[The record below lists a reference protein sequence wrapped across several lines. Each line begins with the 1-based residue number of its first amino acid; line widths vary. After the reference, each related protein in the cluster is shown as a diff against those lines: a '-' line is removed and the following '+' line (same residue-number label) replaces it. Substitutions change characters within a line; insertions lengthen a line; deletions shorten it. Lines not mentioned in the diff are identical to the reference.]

1 MAADEQ
7 TTGMTGDGNSEKN
20 PVVSSQEGS
29 VATAQSRCAPE
40 SVAAAASTL
49 ESVATAASMP
59 ESAAAAASTSEPAAA
74 TAGMPDVERE
84 ERVARRIKA
93 AEAEVSDYVVE
104 RRRWYHAHPEV
115 AYKEFETTEQ
125 ICADLDALGIPYERP
140 TETGVVATLRG
151 EAPDAYDA
159 AGNPR
164 RRLMLRA
171 DIDALPVTE
180 ETGEPFS
187 SQNEGFMHA
196 CGHDCHIAM
205 LLGTAKLLCSIKDE
219 LAGEIRLVFQPAE
232 EGGNGSKTMIEA
244 GVLEGV
250 DGVYGTHIWSD
261 VEAGKVSL
269 EAGPRMAATDWW
281 RIEVT
286 GRSAHGAMP
295 NQGADAV
302 LAGAAI
308 VESLQ
313 AIVSRNM
320 SPFEPA
326 VVTVG
331 QFHGGTA
338 RNVMAGSS
346 WMEGTVRTFHE
357 DAHELIPRLMERMA
371 SDVAA
376 AYGCTAKLTYDVTHG
391 TVVNEAA
398 ASERARRAACEVLGE
413 AAITTY
419 QGSMPGEDFSEYL
432 RRRPGVFVFLG
443 SGTADPSGKVWPQH
457 SCHYDPNE
465 SVLVRGSEL
474 AAQYA
479 MNFLGEA

>member
-1 MAADEQ
+1 MAQTAD
-7 TTGMTGDGNSEKN
+7 TI
-20 PVVSSQEGS
+20 
-29 VATAQSRCAPE
+29 R
-40 SVAAAASTL
+40 AAA
-49 ESVATAASMP
+49 
-59 ESAAAAASTSEPAAA
+59 
-74 TAGMPDVERE
+74 RE
-84 ERVARRIKA
+84 T
-93 AEAEVSDYVVE
+93 SDYVID

-115 AYKEFETTEQ
+115 AYEEHDTTAQ

-140 TETGVVATLRG
+140 TATGVVATLRG
-151 EAPDAYDA
+151 GAPDAYLED
-159 AGNPR
+159 GTPR
-164 RRLMLRA
+164 RRLLLRA
-171 DIDALPVTE
+171 DIAALPGSE
-180 ETGEPFS
+180 ETCEPFCS
-187 SQNEGFMHA
+187 LNEGRMHA

-205 LLGTAKLLCSIKDE
+205 LLGAARLLARLTDG
-219 LAGEIRLVFQPAE
+219 LRGEVRRGVQPAE
-232 EGGNGSKTMIEA
+232 EGANGSKTMIEA

-261 VEAGKVSL
+261 VPAGKVSV

-281 RIEVT
+281 RIDVT

-313 AIVSRNM
+313 AIVSRNT

-338 RNVMAGSS
+338 RNVMAGRA

-357 DAHELIPRLMERMA
+357 EAHERIPKLMKRMA
-371 SDVAA
+371 GEVAA
-376 AYGCTAKLTYDVTHG
+376 AFGCTARLTYEVAHS
-391 TVVNEAA
+391 TVVNTPE
-398 ASERARRAACEVLGE
+398 ASERAARAAREVLG
-413 AAITTY
+413 ADALVRY

-457 SCHYDPNE
+457 SSHYDPDE
-465 SVLVRGSEL
+465 SVLVRGSML

-479 MNFLGEA
+479 VDFLNE

>member
-1 MAADEQ
+1 MAIDEKRGTLAAQ
-7 TTGMTGDGNSEKN
+7 AAHEIRRSAG
-20 PVVSSQEGS
+20 
-29 VATAQSRCAPE
+29 AT
-40 SVAAAASTL
+40 
-49 ESVATAASMP
+49 
-59 ESAAAAASTSEPAAA
+59 SA
-74 TAGMPDVERE
+74 
-84 ERVARRIKA
+84 
-93 AEAEVSDYVVE
+93 YVID

-115 AYKEFETTEQ
+115 AYHEVATTEQ
-125 ICADLDALGIPYERP
+125 ICADLEALGIPYERP
-140 TETGVVATLRG
+140 TETGVVATIAG
-151 EAPDAYDA
+151 TAAGAYDEQ
-159 AGNPR
+159 GQPR

-180 ETGEPFS
+180 QTGEPFA

-205 LLGTAKLLCSIKDE
+205 LLGAARLLMGLRSR
-219 LAGEIRLVFQPAE
+219 LAGEVRLVFQPAE

-244 GVLEGV
+244 GVLDGV

-261 VEAGKVSL
+261 VEEGKVSV

-281 RIEVT
+281 RIDVT
-286 GRSAHGAMP
+286 GRGAHGAMP

-338 RNVMAGSS
+338 RNVMAGSA

-357 DAHELIPRLMERMA
+357 EAHTRIPQLMDRMA

-376 AYGCTAKLTYDVTHG
+376 AFGCTARLTYEVAHT
-391 TVVNEAA
+391 TVVNTPE
-398 ASERARRAACEVLGE
+398 ASERAARAAAEVLGE
-413 AAITTY
+413 DAITRY

-432 RRRPGVFVFLG
+432 QRCPGVFVFLG

-457 SCHYDPNE
+457 SSHYDPNE
-465 SVLVRGSEL
+465 SVLVRGSML

-479 MNFLGEA
+479 VDFLNE

>member
-1 MAADEQ
+1 MTQEADIER
-7 TTGMTGDGNSEKN
+7 E
-20 PVVSSQEGS
+20 
-29 VATAQSRCAPE
+29 AR
-40 SVAAAASTL
+40 
-49 ESVATAASMP
+49 AASMII
-59 ESAAAAASTSEPAAA
+59 
-74 TAGMPDVERE
+74 
-84 ERVARRIKA
+84 ARRA
-93 AEAEVSDYVVE
+93 QTSDYVID
-104 RRRWYHAHPEV
+104 RRRWYHAHPEIAYHEV
-115 AYKEFETTEQ
+115 ATTEQ
-125 ICADLDALGIPYERP
+125 ICADLEALGIPYERP
-140 TETGVVATLRG
+140 TATGVVATIRG
-151 EAPDAYDA
+151 TAQSAYGA
-159 AGNPR
+159 ADSPR
-164 RRLMLRA
+164 RRIMLRA
-171 DIDALPVTE
+171 DIDGLPVAE
-180 ETGEPFS
+180 RTGESFS
-187 SQNEGFMHA
+187 SENDGFMHA

-205 LLGTAKLLCSIKDE
+205 LLGAARLLAGMTDE
-219 LAGEIRLVFQPAE
+219 LKGEVRLVFQPAE
-232 EGGNGSKTMIEA
+232 EGGDGSKTMISA

-250 DGVYGTHIWSD
+250 DGVFGMHIWSD
-261 VEAGKVSL
+261 VPAGKVSV

-281 RIEVT
+281 RIDVT

-357 DAHELIPRLMERMA
+357 DAHELIPGLMERMA
-371 SDVAA
+371 NDVAA
-376 AYGCTAKLTYDVTHG
+376 AFGCTAKLTYENAHS

-398 ASERARRAACEVLGE
+398 ASERAMRATREVLGE
-413 AAITTY
+413 DALVRY

-432 RRRPGVFVFLG
+432 KRVPGAFAFLG
-443 SGTADPSGKVWPQH
+443 SGTADPNGKVWPQH
-457 SCHYDPNE
+457 SCFYDPDE
-465 SVLVRGSEL
+465 SVLVRGSML

-479 MNFLGEA
+479 VNFLAE

>member
-1 MAADEQ
+1 MARTTAD
-7 TTGMTGDGNSEKN
+7 
-20 PVVSSQEGS
+20 
-29 VATAQSRCAPE
+29 
-40 SVAAAASTL
+40 
-49 ESVATAASMP
+49 
-59 ESAAAAASTSEPAAA
+59 
-74 TAGMPDVERE
+74 
-84 ERVARRIKA
+84 RIKA
-93 AEAEVSDYVVE
+93 AAAETSDYVID
-104 RRRWYHAHPEV
+104 RRRWYHAHPEI
-115 AYKEFETTEQ
+115 AYEERATTEQ
-125 ICADLDALGIPYERP
+125 ICADLDALSIPYARP
-140 TETGVVATLRG
+140 TATGVVATLRG
-151 EAPDAYDA
+151 EAPDAYDEN
-159 AGNPR
+159 GQPR

-180 ETGEPFS
+180 ETGEPFCS
-187 SQNEGFMHA
+187 VNEGRMHA
-196 CGHDCHIAM
+196 CGHDCHVAM
-205 LLGTAKLLCSIKDE
+205 LLGAARLLRGLTDE
-219 LAGEIRLVFQPAE
+219 LRGEVRLVFQPAE

-244 GVLEGV
+244 GVLDGV

-261 VEAGKVSL
+261 VAAGKVSV

-281 RIEVT
+281 RIDVT

-338 RNVMAGSS
+338 RNVMAGRA

-357 DAHELIPRLMERMA
+357 DAHERIPKLMERMA
-371 SDVAA
+371 GEVAA
-376 AYGCTAKLTYDVTHG
+376 AFGCTARLSYEVAHS
-391 TVVNEAA
+391 TVVNTPE
-398 ASERARRAACEVLGE
+398 ASERAARAACEVLG
-413 AAITTY
+413 ADALTRY

-443 SGTADPSGKVWPQH
+443 SGTADPSGRVWPQH
-457 SCHYDPNE
+457 SSHYDPDE
-465 SVLVRGSEL
+465 SVLVRGSML

-479 MNFLGEA
+479 VDFLAE

>member
-1 MAADEQ
+1 MAAQTQEPSEQ
-7 TTGMTGDGNSEKN
+7 ETFDAE
-20 PVVSSQEGS
+20 
-29 VATAQSRCAPE
+29 
-40 SVAAAASTL
+40 L
-49 ESVATAASMP
+49 
-59 ESAAAAASTSEPAAA
+59 
-74 TAGMPDVERE
+74 E
-84 ERVARRIKA
+84 ERAAQRIKRSQDETSA
-93 AEAEVSDYVVE
+93 YVID

-115 AYKEFETTEQ
+115 AYQEVATTEQ

-140 TETGVVATLRG
+140 TKTGVVATIRG
-151 EAPDAYDA
+151 CAPGAYDA
-159 AGNPR
+159 DGAPR

-187 SQNEGFMHA
+187 SEYEGFMHA

-205 LLGTAKLLCSIKDE
+205 LLGAAKLLVAIKDE
-219 LAGEIRLVFQPAE
+219 LEGEVRLVFQPAE
-232 EGGNGSKTMIEA
+232 EGGDGSKTMIAA

-261 VEAGKVSL
+261 VEAGKVSV

-281 RIEVT
+281 RIDVT

-338 RNVMAGSS
+338 RNVMAGRS

-376 AYGCTAKLTYDVTHG
+376 AYGCTAELTYEVAHS
-391 TVVNEAA
+391 TVVNEKAS
-398 ASERARRAACEVLGE
+398 SERARRAAVEVLGE
-413 AAITTY
+413 ESLVSY

-432 RRRPGVFVFLG
+432 RRKPGVFVFLG
-443 SGTADPSGKVWPQH
+443 SGTADPCGKVWPQH

-465 SVLVRGSEL
+465 SVLVRGSML

-479 MNFLGEA
+479 AAFLGE

>member
-1 MAADEQ
+1 MAQTAD
-7 TTGMTGDGNSEKN
+7 TI
-20 PVVSSQEGS
+20 
-29 VATAQSRCAPE
+29 R
-40 SVAAAASTL
+40 AAA
-49 ESVATAASMP
+49 
-59 ESAAAAASTSEPAAA
+59 
-74 TAGMPDVERE
+74 RE
-84 ERVARRIKA
+84 T
-93 AEAEVSDYVVE
+93 SDYVID

-115 AYKEFETTEQ
+115 AYEEHDTTAQ

-140 TETGVVATLRG
+140 TATGVVATLRG
-151 EAPDAYDA
+151 GAPDAYLED
-159 AGNPR
+159 GTPR

-180 ETGEPFS
+180 ETGEPFCS
-187 SQNEGFMHA
+187 VNEGRMHA
-196 CGHDCHIAM
+196 CGHDCHVAM
-205 LLGTAKLLCSIKDE
+205 LLGAARLLTGLVDE
-219 LAGEIRLVFQPAE
+219 LRGEVRLVFQPAE

-261 VEAGKVSL
+261 VEAGKVSV

-281 RIEVT
+281 RIDVT

-338 RNVMAGSS
+338 RNVMAGSA

-357 DAHELIPRLMERMA
+357 EAHERIPRLMERM
-371 SDVAA
+371 SGEVAA
-376 AYGCTAKLTYDVTHG
+376 AFGCTAKLTYEVAHS
-391 TVVNEAA
+391 TVVNTPE
-398 ASERARRAACEVLGE
+398 ASERAARAAREVLGPD
-413 AAITTY
+413 ALTRY

-443 SGTADPSGKVWPQH
+443 SGTADPSGHVWPQH
-457 SCHYDPNE
+457 SSHYDPDE
-465 SVLVRGSEL
+465 SVLVRGSML

-479 MNFLGEA
+479 VDFLGE

>member
-1 MAADEQ
+1 MAQTAD
-7 TTGMTGDGNSEKN
+7 TI
-20 PVVSSQEGS
+20 
-29 VATAQSRCAPE
+29 R
-40 SVAAAASTL
+40 AAA
-49 ESVATAASMP
+49 
-59 ESAAAAASTSEPAAA
+59 
-74 TAGMPDVERE
+74 RE
-84 ERVARRIKA
+84 T
-93 AEAEVSDYVVE
+93 SDYVID

-115 AYKEFETTEQ
+115 AYEEHDTTAQ

-140 TETGVVATLRG
+140 TATGVVATLRG
-151 EAPDAYDA
+151 GAPDAYLED
-159 AGNPR
+159 GTPR

-171 DIDALPVTE
+171 DIDALPVSE
-180 ETGEPFS
+180 ETGEPFCS
-187 SQNEGFMHA
+187 LNEGRMHA

-205 LLGTAKLLCSIKDE
+205 LLGAARLLARLTDE
-219 LAGEIRLVFQPAE
+219 LRGEVRLVFQPAE

-261 VEAGKVSL
+261 VPAGKVSV

-281 RIEVT
+281 RIDVT
-286 GRSAHGAMP
+286 GCSAHGAMP

-338 RNVMAGSS
+338 RNVMAGRA

-357 DAHELIPRLMERMA
+357 EAHERIPKLMERMA
-371 SDVAA
+371 GEVAA
-376 AYGCTAKLTYDVTHG
+376 AFGCTARLTYEVAHS
-391 TVVNEAA
+391 TVVNTPE
-398 ASERARRAACEVLGE
+398 ASERAARAAREVLG
-413 AAITTY
+413 ADALVRY

-457 SCHYDPNE
+457 SSHYDPDE
-465 SVLVRGSEL
+465 SVLVRGSML

-479 MNFLGEA
+479 VDFLNE

>member
-1 MAADEQ
+1 MARTAAD
-7 TTGMTGDGNSEKN
+7 
-20 PVVSSQEGS
+20 
-29 VATAQSRCAPE
+29 
-40 SVAAAASTL
+40 
-49 ESVATAASMP
+49 
-59 ESAAAAASTSEPAAA
+59 
-74 TAGMPDVERE
+74 
-84 ERVARRIKA
+84 RIKA
-93 AEAEVSDYVVE
+93 ATAETSDYVID

-115 AYKEFETTEQ
+115 AYEERATTEQ
-125 ICADLDALGIPYERP
+125 ICADLDALSIPYARP
-140 TETGVVATLRG
+140 TATGVVATLRG
-151 EAPDAYDA
+151 EAPDAY
-159 AGNPR
+159 GENGQPR

-180 ETGEPFS
+180 ETGEPFCS
-187 SQNEGFMHA
+187 VNEGRMHA
-196 CGHDCHIAM
+196 CGHDCHVAM
-205 LLGTAKLLCSIKDE
+205 LLGAARLLRGLTDE
-219 LAGEIRLVFQPAE
+219 LHGEVRLVFQPAE

-244 GVLEGV
+244 GVLDGV

-261 VEAGKVSL
+261 VAAGKVSV

-281 RIEVT
+281 RIDVT

-338 RNVMAGSS
+338 RNVMAGRA

-357 DAHELIPRLMERMA
+357 EAHERIPQLMERMA
-371 SDVAA
+371 GDVAA
-376 AYGCTAKLTYDVTHG
+376 AFGCTAELTYEVAHS
-391 TVVNEAA
+391 TVVNTPE
-398 ASERARRAACEVLGE
+398 ASERAARAAREVLG
-413 AAITTY
+413 ADALTRY

-443 SGTADPSGKVWPQH
+443 SGTADPSGRVWPQH
-457 SCHYDPNE
+457 SSHYDPDE
-465 SVLVRGSEL
+465 SVLVRGSML

-479 MNFLGEA
+479 VDFLAE

>member
-1 MAADEQ
+1 MA
-7 TTGMTGDGNSEKN
+7 GDAG
-20 PVVSSQEGS
+20 Q
-29 VATAQSRCAPE
+29 
-40 SVAAAASTL
+40 
-49 ESVATAASMP
+49 
-59 ESAAAAASTSEPAAA
+59 ESAQGT
-74 TAGMPDVERE
+74 PDVELE
-84 ERVARRIKA
+84 ARVAQRVKEA
-93 AEAEVSDYVVE
+93 QAETSAYVID

-115 AYKEFETTEQ
+115 AYQERETTEQ
-125 ICADLDALGIPYERP
+125 ICADLEALGIPYERP
-140 TETGVVATLRG
+140 AKTGVVATIRG
-151 EAPDAYDA
+151 CADGAYKSD
-159 AGNPR
+159 GTPHR
-164 RRLMLRA
+164 RVMLRA

-205 LLGTAKLLCSIKDE
+205 LLGAAKLLVGMKDE
-219 LAGEIRLVFQPAE
+219 LEGEVRLVFQPAE
-232 EGGNGSKTMIEA
+232 EGGDGSKTMIAA

-261 VEAGKVSL
+261 VEAGKVSV

-281 RIEVT
+281 RIDVT

-338 RNVMAGSS
+338 RNVMAGRS

-357 DAHELIPRLMERMA
+357 DAHERIPQLMERMA

-376 AYGCTAKLTYDVTHG
+376 AYGCTAKLTYEVAHS

-398 ASERARRAACEVLGE
+398 ASERARRAAVEVLGE
-413 AAITTY
+413 EALTTY

-432 RRRPGVFVFLG
+432 RRKPGVFVFLG

-457 SCHYDPNE
+457 SCHYDPDE
-465 SVLVRGSEL
+465 HVLVRGSML

-479 MNFLGEA
+479 AAFLGERP

>member
-1 MAADEQ
+1 
-7 TTGMTGDGNSEKN
+7 
-20 PVVSSQEGS
+20 
-29 VATAQSRCAPE
+29 
-40 SVAAAASTL
+40 
-49 ESVATAASMP
+49 
-59 ESAAAAASTSEPAAA
+59 
-74 TAGMPDVERE
+74 
-84 ERVARRIKA
+84 
-93 AEAEVSDYVVE
+93 
-104 RRRWYHAHPEV
+104 
-115 AYKEFETTEQ
+115 
-125 ICADLDALGIPYERP
+125 
-140 TETGVVATLRG
+140 
-151 EAPDAYDA
+151 
-159 AGNPR
+159 
-164 RRLMLRA
+164 MLRA

-180 ETGEPFS
+180 QTGEPFA

-205 LLGTAKLLCSIKDE
+205 LLGAARLLMGLRGR
-219 LAGEIRLVFQPAE
+219 LAGEVRLVFQPAE

-261 VEAGKVSL
+261 VEEGKVSV

-281 RIEVT
+281 RIDVT
-286 GRSAHGAMP
+286 GRGAHGAMP

-338 RNVMAGSS
+338 RNVMAGSA

-357 DAHELIPRLMERMA
+357 EAHTRIPQLMDRMA

-376 AYGCTAKLTYDVTHG
+376 AFGCTAQLTYEVAHT
-391 TVVNEAA
+391 TVVNTPE
-398 ASERARRAACEVLGE
+398 ASERAARAAAEVLGE
-413 AAITTY
+413 DAITRY

-432 RRRPGVFVFLG
+432 QRCPGVFVFLG

-457 SCHYDPNE
+457 SSHYDPNE
-465 SVLVRGSEL
+465 SVLVRGSML

-479 MNFLGEA
+479 VDFLNE

>member
-1 MAADEQ
+1 MARTAAD
-7 TTGMTGDGNSEKN
+7 
-20 PVVSSQEGS
+20 
-29 VATAQSRCAPE
+29 
-40 SVAAAASTL
+40 
-49 ESVATAASMP
+49 
-59 ESAAAAASTSEPAAA
+59 
-74 TAGMPDVERE
+74 
-84 ERVARRIKA
+84 RIKA
-93 AEAEVSDYVVE
+93 AAAETSDYVID
-104 RRRWYHAHPEV
+104 RRRWYHAHPEI
-115 AYKEFETTEQ
+115 AYEERATTEQ

-140 TETGVVATLRG
+140 TETGVVATLHG
-151 EAPDAYDA
+151 GAPDAYDES
-159 AGNPR
+159 GVPR

-180 ETGEPFS
+180 ETGEPFCS
-187 SQNEGFMHA
+187 VNEGCMHA

-205 LLGTAKLLCSIKDE
+205 LLGATRLLTGLADE
-219 LAGEIRLVFQPAE
+219 LHGEVRLVFQPAE

-250 DGVYGTHIWSD
+250 DGVYGTHVWSD
-261 VEAGKVSL
+261 VAAGKVSV

-281 RIEVT
+281 RIDVT

-338 RNVMAGSS
+338 RNVMAGSA
-346 WMEGTVRTFHE
+346 WMEGTVRTFHKE
-357 DAHELIPRLMERMA
+357 AHERIPQLMERMA
-371 SDVAA
+371 GEVAA
-376 AYGCTAKLTYDVTHG
+376 AFGCTARLTYEVAHS
-391 TVVNEAA
+391 TVVNTPE
-398 ASERARRAACEVLGE
+398 ASERAARAAREVLG
-413 AAITTY
+413 ADALTRY

-443 SGTADPSGKVWPQH
+443 SGTADPSGRVWPQH
-457 SCHYDPNE
+457 SSHYDPDE
-465 SVLVRGSEL
+465 SVLVRGSML

-479 MNFLGEA
+479 VDFLAE